1 MHFEWLALAAAL
13 LWALASLL
21 SVKPA
26 RHLGAFAF
34 SRWRMACVTLML
46 GSASLYTGGFT
57 TLSWP
62 QIAQVGLSGLIGIF
76 IGDTALYASLNR
88 LGPRRAGL
96 LFASHALFS
105 ALLGAW
111 LFAEVLSGPRLWGA
125 ALVLT
130 GVVIAIGYARR
141 PGTHILEQVS
151 GPLWLAVGL
160 GLLAGLCQSLG
171 TLLAKPVMSQ
181 GVDPVA
187 ASCVRMAC
195 ALGAHLVLR
204 WSQAPVARPLNPI
217 TWPILGIVASNGF
230 LAMTLGMTLILMALS
245 RGEVGMVAILSSTT
259 PVMLLP
265 LLWLYTRQRP
275 ALSAWCAA
283 ALVVAGTALVLSGK
297 I

>member
-1 MHFEWLALAAAL
+1 MHFEWLALGAAL

-111 LFAEVLSGPRLWGA
+111 LFAEVLSGPRL
-125 ALVLT
+125 
-130 GVVIAIGYARR
+130 
-141 PGTHILEQVS
+141 
-151 GPLWLAVGL
+151 
-160 GLLAGLCQSLG
+160 
-171 TLLAKPVMSQ
+171 
-181 GVDPVA
+181 
-187 ASCVRMAC
+187 
-195 ALGAHLVLR
+195 
-204 WSQAPVARPLNPI
+204 
-217 TWPILGIVASNGF
+217 
-230 LAMTLGMTLILMALS
+230 
-245 RGEVGMVAILSSTT
+245 
-259 PVMLLP
+259 
-265 LLWLYTRQRP
+265 
-275 ALSAWCAA
+275 
-283 ALVVAGTALVLSGK
+283 
-297 I
+297 